1 MSSEYGPSRRSNE
14 SDKILYEQL
23 EKELTEI
30 SDNEE
35 DDILQINLKRKEEV
49 FKSPN
54 KCEKPSLKSTLKQR
68 LLTHKVK
75 RSTKPTTASPK
86 KSVQSKIVK
95 PHSISQNIQIQIDQ
109 PNARISNRSHSK
121 NAEKTAT
128 PLPVITR
135 TITQDVARTSHED
148 GEHTHIVER
157 HNFAREL
164 QIEVKNDN
172 RPITQVERHIVDN
185 FEQSNKA
192 PQTRIITLNNK
203 NVPPGV
209 HLAIAVDKSKYLSK
223 NALKKITRN
232 LASQM

>member
-54 KCEKPSLKSTLKQR
+54 NCEKPSLKSTLKQR

-95 PHSISQNIQIQIDQ
+95 PHSISHEPLKRVNAKSALIARMRKYSQNIQIQIDQ

-185 FEQSNKA
+185 F
-192 PQTRIITLNNK
+192 
-203 NVPPGV
+203 
-209 HLAIAVDKSKYLSK
+209 DF
-223 NALKKITRN
+223 
-232 LASQM
+232 